1 MDGRSSLDM
10 VHEGAR
16 EIKQKHQCG
25 YKIFSTQGTWR
36 CKWLF
41 YCYKHKIERG
51 MLEKVENIRVST
63 HFFVWKMFC
72 GMNVEKFKTRESTI

>member
-25 YKIFSTQGTWR
+25 YKIFSTQGT
-36 CKWLF
+36 
-41 YCYKHKIERG
+41 
-51 MLEKVENIRVST
+51 
-63 HFFVWKMFC
+63 
-72 GMNVEKFKTRESTI
+72 